1 MFSLSNR
8 VLGVID
14 DAREAGETVRDLDQS
29 GVPDGAV
36 ETLCGGAGVERI
48 DVRGEHGSRIAR
60 LIRAVESVNPQGE
73 QLRHYKDELEQG
85 HCVIDVPVY
94 DEAKRNQAVQILQ
107 AHGAH
112 FINAYGQW
120 TVETKVG

>member
-14 DAREAGETVRDLDQS
+14 DAREADETVRDLDQS

-36 ETLCGGAGVERI
+36 ETLCGGTGVQRI
-48 DVRGEHGSRIAR
+48 DVSGNGSRIAR
-60 LIRAVESVNPQGE
+60 LIRAVESVNPEGE

-94 DEAKRNQAVQILQ
+94 DAARRNQAVQILQ

-120 TVETKVG
+120 TIETKVG

>member
-112 FINAYGQW
+112 FITSYGQW
-120 TVETKVG
+120 TAETKVG